1 MSNTRT
7 DGRANNQARPLEI
20 NPEYTIFAEGSVL
33 VSSGNTKII
42 CTASVDNKVP
52 DWLLDKDKK
61 ARHGWV
67 TAEYGMLPRST
78 GSRRK
83 RETGKID
90 GRSQEIQRLIGR
102 SLRSVVDL
110 DALGNHTIW
119 IDCDVI
125 QADGGTR
132 TASITGGFV
141 AMILA
146 LRKIF
151 QARQIKDFP
160 VKEYL
165 AAISVGMV
173 NQQAMLDLKYDE
185 DNNAEVD
192 MNVVMLDCGE
202 FVEVQGT
209 AEGKTF
215 SRDQLNLM
223 LDLAK
228 DGIRSHITAQKEIL
242 GDVLEQCFSLK

>member
-1 MSNTRT
+1 MTNSKRT
-7 DGRANNQARPLEI
+7 DGRLNNEVRPLEI
-20 NPEYTIFAEGSVL
+20 ILDYTMHAEGSVL
-33 VSSGNTKII
+33 VASGNTKVI
-42 CTASVDNKVP
+42 CTASIEKKVP
-52 DWLLDKDKK
+52 DWLLDQDKK

-78 GSRRK
+78 GSRRR

-90 GRSQEIQRLIGR
+90 GRTQEIQRLIGR

-110 DALGNHTIW
+110 SALGTHTVW

-132 TASITGGFV
+132 TAAITGGYV
-141 AMILA
+141 ALIIA

-151 QARQIKDFP
+151 KAGDIKVFP

-165 AAISVGMV
+165 AAISVGIV
-173 NQQAMLDLKYDE
+173 KSQAMLDLKYDE
-185 DNNAEVD
+185 DKAAEVD
-192 MNVVMLDCGE
+192 MNVVMLESGE

-209 AEGKTF
+209 AEGKTY
-215 SRDQLNLM
+215 SREQLNVM
-223 LDLAK
+223 LDLA
-228 DGIRSHITAQKEIL
+228 DQGIRSHIAGQKFVL
-242 GDVLEQCFSLK
+242 GNELAV

>member
-1 MSNTRT
+1 MSNTTRT
-7 DGRANNQARPLEI
+7 DGRANNEVRMLEI
-20 NPEYTIFAEGSVL
+20 TPDYTMHAEGSVL
-33 VSSGNTKII
+33 VASGNTKII
-42 CTASVDNKVP
+42 CTASVEKKVP

-83 RETGKID
+83 REAGKID
-90 GRSQEIQRLIGR
+90 GRTQEIQRLIGR
-102 SLRSVVDL
+102 SMRSVVDL
-110 DALGNHTIW
+110 DALGTHTIW

-141 AMILA
+141 ALILA

-151 QARQIKDFP
+151 QAGEIKEFP
-160 VKEYL
+160 VKEHL
-165 AAISVGMV
+165 AAISVGIV
-173 NQQAMLDLKYDE
+173 DQCPLLDLKYDE
-185 DNNAEVD
+185 DKAAEVD

-209 AEGKTF
+209 AEGKTY
-215 SRDQLNLM
+215 SRDQFNIL
-223 LDLAK
+223 LDLAEH
-228 DGIRSHITAQKEIL
+228 GVRSHIAAQKKIL
-242 GDVLEQCFSLK
+242 GHVLST